1 MDKKERR
8 IAIRHDQ
15 TDTSK
20 VIISEELYK
29 NIEDALHSSK
39 EDGIKGNYN
48 YKFYAFGEDEERF
61 NTYLTKSE
69 KLELKKKDNLY
80 TVTGEDLD
88 VLSSHFWNGDWCL
101 ANVIFH
107 TDSDSTAEDNY
118 NDYINYFN
126 FYNGRVRIL
135 SIVVTEENKKPKLD
149 IFEQIVRHNEVYRR
163 DNVFIRVND
172 IDIPLKEY
180 QSKKEDTTTHG
191 TK

>member
-1 MDKKERR
+1 MDKKESR
-8 IAIRHDQ
+8 IKIRHDR

-20 VIISEELYK
+20 IIISEELYK

-39 EDGIKGNYN
+39 EDSIKGNYN

-61 NTYLTKSE
+61 NTYLKNSE
-69 KLELKKKDNLY
+69 KLELKKKNNLY
-80 TVTGEDLD
+80 TVNGEDLD
-88 VLSSHFWNGDWCL
+88 LLSNHFMAGEWCL

-172 IDIPLKEY
+172 IDIPLEEY
-180 QSKKEDTTTHG
+180 QNKKEDTTTYG